1 MGRAGAGLVEA
12 TFYNFE
18 PAMVVKAVPACWEVV
33 DPAEL
38 AAIRAAAAARAIAD
52 YAGPAGTDGL
62 ENVLRLLRRVAAAV
76 PIAGRP
82 LAAAN
87 RSLWPAIERQVSGE
101 HRVLAEVWQACTTL
115 REHRGDGHV
124 AALVSQ
130 GLSGLEAHLLVVGSQ
145 DVPVETLRDNR
156 GWSEVQWLDALTHL
170 VARGLLQ
177 SDGVAT
183 PAGQARRRD
192 IEVLTDDLA
201 EIPLAVLS
209 SGERAGLFDALRRC
223 AAAIQGSGLYPFP
236 NPIGLPRI

>member
-1 MGRAGAGLVEA
+1 MTAA
-12 TFYNFE
+12 FYNFE
-18 PAMVVKAVPACWEVV
+18 PAMVAQAIPVSWEVV

-38 AAIRAAAAARAIAD
+38 AAIRADAGARAIAD
-52 YAGPAGTDGL
+52 YADPAGIDGL
-62 ENVLRLLRRVAAAV
+62 EKVLPLLRQAAQAA
-76 PIAGRP
+76 PMAGRP

-87 RSLWPAIERQVSGE
+87 RALWPAIERQVNGE
-101 HRVLAEVWQACTTL
+101 HRVLAEAWQACTTL

-124 AALVSQ
+124 AALVSR
-130 GLSGLEAHLLVVGSQ
+130 GLSGLEAHLLVVGCE

-156 GWSEVQWLDALTHL
+156 GWSEAQWLDALTHL

-192 IEVLTDDLA
+192 VEALTDDLA

-209 SGERAGLFDALRRC
+209 SGERAELFNALRQC
-223 AAAIQGSGLYPFP
+223 AEAIQHSGLYPFP
-236 NPIGLPRI
+236 NPMGLPRI